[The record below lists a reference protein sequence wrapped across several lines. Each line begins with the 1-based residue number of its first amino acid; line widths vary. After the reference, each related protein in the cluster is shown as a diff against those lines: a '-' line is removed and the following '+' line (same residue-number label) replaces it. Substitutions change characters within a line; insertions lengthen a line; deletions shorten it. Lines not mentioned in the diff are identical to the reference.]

1 MRLRIIIRATAHRTV
16 VRYFFLVLAIA
27 CLGLYSYA
35 YVERVLYQTYE
46 SREFDRTPDRRA
58 GAFAASNDQITPIGR
73 VGRSSRKSVSSSRLP
88 SPTTLIGRVS
98 VPRLH
103 LSAMVREGIDRN
115 TLQLAIGHI
124 PATALPGQAGNVGVA
139 GHRDTF
145 FRGLK
150 NLRTKD
156 EIQFSTWN
164 GDFKYAVE
172 SLIIVEPDNVGVL
185 APSSES
191 VLTLVTCY
199 PFSYIGTAPKRFVV
213 RARQVS
219 PQTVPPSTVE

>member
-1 MRLRIIIRATAHRTV
+1 MRLRICFPATAHRTV
-16 VRYFFLVLAIA
+16 VRYFFLALAIA

-35 YVERVLYQTYE
+35 YLERVLYQTYE
-46 SREFDRTPDRRA
+46 GREFDRTPDRRA
-58 GAFAASNDQITPIGR
+58 AASVASNDKITPIGR
-73 VGRSSRKSVSSSRLP
+73 VERASRKSVSSSRLP
-88 SPTTLIGRVS
+88 SPTALIGRLS

-124 PATALPGQAGNVGVA
+124 PATALPGQAGNVAVA

-150 NLRTKD
+150 DLRTKD
-156 EIQFSTWN
+156 EIQFSTLS
-164 GDFKYAVE
+164 GDFKYVVE

-185 APSSES
+185 APSSEN

-219 PQTVPPSTVE
+219 P

>member
-1 MRLRIIIRATAHRTV
+1 
-16 VRYFFLVLAIA
+16 
-27 CLGLYSYA
+27 
-35 YVERVLYQTYE
+35 
-46 SREFDRTPDRRA
+46 
-58 GAFAASNDQITPIGR
+58 
-73 VGRSSRKSVSSSRLP
+73 
-88 SPTTLIGRVS
+88 
-98 VPRLH
+98 
-103 LSAMVREGIDRN
+103 MVREGIDRN

-150 NLRTKD
+150 DLRAKD
-156 EIQFSTWN
+156 EIQFSTVS
-164 GDFKYAVE
+164 GDFKYVVE

-185 APSSES
+185 APSSEN

-199 PFSYIGTAPKRFVV
+199 PFSYIGTAPRRFVV

-219 PQTVPPSTVE
+219 PQALARSTVE

>member
-1 MRLRIIIRATAHRTV
+1 MRLGM
-16 VRYFFLVLAIA
+16 VRYLFLALAMA

-35 YVERVLYQTYE
+35 YLERAVYQTYA
-46 SREFDRTPDRRA
+46 SREFDRSREFNRTLDR
-58 GAFAASNDQITPIGR
+58 GVAAVAVSNRKIAATGR
-73 VGRSSRKSVSSSRLP
+73 VGLP
-88 SPTTLIGRVS
+88 SPTALIGRLS

-103 LSAMVREGIDRN
+103 LSAMVREGIDGN

-150 NLRTKD
+150 DLKTQD

-164 GDFKYAVE
+164 GDFKYIVE
-172 SLIIVEPDNVGVL
+172 SLIVVEPDNAASL
-185 APSSES
+185 APSAEN
-191 VLTLVTCY
+191 VLTMVTCY
-199 PFSYIGTAPKRFVV
+199 PFFYVGAAPKRFVV

-219 PQTVPPSTVE
+219 PQTLPRL